1 VGGGG
6 AGGCGR
12 GRRSCRVVGLVD
24 VMFLRGRRYGGGRE
38 VRVVWR
44 EQVRAAVVGALAC
57 RQCWSSS
64 LRCSRRTST
73 NDAILGCGWGFI

>member
-1 VGGGG
+1 MGGGG

-12 GRRSCRVVGLVD
+12 GRRSCRVVGFVD

-64 LRCSRRTST
+64 MRRRTST
-73 NDAILGCGWGFI
+73 NDAILLTGLGF